1 MARTALVGLAL
12 ALAAAGCSGGGG
24 EATVSGTVKLDGR
37 PLKAGLI
44 KFIPAD
50 GKTPT
55 ADATITDGKY
65 TATVPPGDKRVEVT
79 APKVVGKMKMY
90 DTPDSPTVDQ
100 VEELLPKRYNTAS
113 ELTYTVTA
121 GSQTKDFDLQGGK

>member
-12 ALAAAGCSGGGG
+12 ALAAAGCSGGG
-24 EATVSGTVKLDGR
+24 ASTVSGTVKLDGQ
-37 PLKAGLI
+37 PVKQGLI

-50 GKTPT
+50 GQTPT

-65 TATVPPGDKRVEVT
+65 TATVPPGDKRVEIT
-79 APKVVGKMKMY
+79 ASKVVGKQKMY
-90 DTPDSPTVDQ
+90 DTPDSPTVDL

-113 ELTYTVTA
+113 ELTLKVTG
-121 GSQTKDFDLQGGK
+121 GSQTKDFDLQGK